1 MAAGVAR
8 GVEPEVVRL
17 RDAGGKAVVVARRPP
32 HQHLEAGDVDGAP
45 ALPLA
50 ADDRVSSGPPA

>member
-1 MAAGVAR
+1 
-8 GVEPEVVRL
+8 VEPEIVRF